1 MCPEACQHQPWFSD
15 WRPFKGLDLF
25 GLNVS
30 RHNLT
35 RSVGAGATW
44 SHRDGGALALAPAG
58 LNPEAVTVGPWT
70 CPPEPQFSPC
80 SGRTP
85 VRGTQRSQDVW
96 QLGSRLPPLW
106 PLHRQV
112 RLPAWQVLPLTP
124 PHADPR
130 LGLRAPCLLSC
141 VWCCLLTSC

>member
-1 MCPEACQHQPWFSD
+1 MSGRSLLQPAEPRPPASSPLLAQNAHNAFCCALKRASTSLGSLIGDPSRD
-15 WRPFKGLDLF
+15 WNLF

-85 VRGTQRSQDVW
+85 VLGTQRSQDVW
-96 QLGSRLPPLW
+96 
-106 PLHRQV
+106 
-112 RLPAWQVLPLTP
+112 
-124 PHADPR
+124 
-130 LGLRAPCLLSC
+130 
-141 VWCCLLTSC
+141 